1 MKRSGNS
8 CQFISKWGRC
18 SQRQYSE
25 KLCSYHWGA
34 TMIEDFRHDGYYHR
48 KIVEGITSS
57 SHDVLGKTEVDALFK
72 GRTRNDGRRT
82 DLYPIL

>member
-34 TMIEDFRHDGYYHR
+34 TLIEDFRHDGYYHR

-72 GRTRNDGRRT
+72 GRTRNVGRRT
-82 DLYPIL
+82 DLYTIL

>member
-1 MKRSGNS
+1 
-8 CQFISKWGRC
+8 
-18 SQRQYSE
+18 
-25 KLCSYHWGA
+25 
-34 TMIEDFRHDGYYHR
+34 MIEDFRHDGYYHR

-82 DLYPIL
+82 DLYTIL

>member
-1 MKRSGNS
+1 MKRSNSS

-18 SQRQYSE
+18 AQRQQSE
-25 KLCSYHWGA
+25 KLCSYHWNS
-34 TMIEDFRHDGYYHR
+34 TMLEDFRHDEYYHR
-48 KIVEGITSS
+48 KVVAGLISP

-82 DLYPIL
+82 DLYTVL